1 MNTSGILIALLGLT
15 VAASQASA
23 ATCESL
29 RTFAIGMGMVT
40 GADVVPAGPFV
51 QPARGG
57 ANRGGNRGGGPAGVR
72 AGAAAGDTQAGAQAR
87 GRGQGGRGQGGRG
100 QAAAPVLPEHCRV
113 RMTLTPTS
121 DSNIQA
127 ELWMPAQGW
136 NGKFMAVGNGG
147 FGGSIQGY
155 GEMAA
160 HLALGYAT
168 AGNDTGHSAADGP
181 GGMFALGHPEKI
193 VDFAYRAM
201 HEMTATSKR
210 VIDEFYGRAPQF
222 SYYKGCSTGGRQGVM
237 AAQRYPGDF
246 DAIIAGALA
255 NRHIQMHTAG
265 VARSI
270 ELFRNPGQVVSPEKA
285 RMVTDAVLNKCDT
298 LKEGF
303 LNNPRA
309 CTFDFKT
316 LACSAG
322 GSGASCLTPGEL
334 KTVETHYNGLRN
346 SKGELIFSGQA
357 LGNAM
362 PAQTAPAATGTPG
375 GGYDT
380 VRIWGFQNP
389 EYDWTMFDL
398 DRDMPII
405 NSRVGFVDA
414 VDPDLSAFKARGGK
428 LLLYAGWGDTGIT
441 PENTVLYYDSVVEK
455 MGSNQDD
462 WLRLFMVPGMGH
474 CGGGP
479 GPNSVDWT
487 AALDRWRASGEAP
500 AQLRGR
506 NPQTGLERPICPYP
520 QYARYSG
527 SGSVQDASNWS
538 CAAP

>member
-1 MNTSGILIALLGLT
+1 MTWTSSALMAVIGVAL
-15 VAASQASA
+15 AASEAAAA

-29 RTFAIGMGMVT
+29 RSFSIKDGTVT
-40 GADVVPAGPFV
+40 HADVVPAGPWV
-51 QPARGG
+51 PPR
-57 ANRGGNRGGGPAGVR
+57 RGGGAGGAGQGAQTA
-72 AGAAAGDTQAGAQAR
+72 AGAPATNPPGSTPGV
-87 GRGQGGRGQGGRG
+87 
-100 QAAAPVLPEHCRV
+100 AAPTPAAPPAPVMLPAHCRV
-113 RMTLTPTS
+113 RFVLKPSS
-121 DSNIQA
+121 DSDINA
-127 ELWMPAQGW
+127 ELWLPTAGW

-155 GEMAA
+155 GEMAN

-201 HEMTATSKR
+201 HEMTAKSKQI
-210 VIDEFYGRAPQF
+210 IDKFFGRGPQF
-222 SYYKGCSTGGRQGVM
+222 SYFKGCSTGGRQAVM
-237 AAQRYPGDF
+237 AAQRYPEDF
-246 DAIIAGALA
+246 DGIIAGALA

-270 ELFRNPGQVVSPEKA
+270 DLYRHPDRVLSPEKA
-285 RMVTDAVLNKCDT
+285 QMVTSAVLNKCDT

-309 CTFDFKT
+309 CTFDFKQ
-316 LACSAG
+316 LACSATTTH
-322 GSGASCLTPGEL
+322 CLTPGEL
-334 KTVETHYNGLRN
+334 KTVETHYGGVKN

-357 LGNAM
+357 LGNPM
-362 PAQTAPAATGTPG
+362 PAQRAPTATPG

-380 VRIWGFQNP
+380 VRIWGFQN
-389 EYDWTMFDL
+389 EHYDWRTFDL

-405 NSRVGFVDA
+405 NQRVGFVDA
-414 VDPDLSAFKARGGK
+414 VDPNLEAFKKRGGK
-428 LLLYAGWGDTGIT
+428 LLLYAGWGDTAIT
-441 PENTVLYYDSVVEK
+441 PENTVLYYDSVRAK
-455 MGSNQDD
+455 MGHDQAN

-479 GPNSVDWT
+479 GPNRVDWT
-487 AALDRWRASGEAP
+487 GALEHWREKGTAP
-500 AQLRGR
+500 SQLIGT
-506 NPQTGLERPICPYP
+506 NPQSGLSRPICPYP
-520 QYARYSG
+520 QYARYDG
-527 SGSVQDASNWS
+527 SGDLKDASNWA